1 MQVLH
6 PRCCG
11 IDVHKERLAACVR
24 VQAGRRAKVE
34 VRLFGTT
41 TSDLLSL
48 GEWLVGEGCTHVAME
63 STSVYWKPVFNI
75 LEGQFE
81 VILANARHIRAV
93 PGRKTD
99 VRDCEWIADLLAHG
113 LVRPSFIPPAPIRE
127 LRDLTRYRKCLSRQ
141 RVEEANRVHKLL
153 EDANIKLGNVASD
166 VLGVSGRAMLAALI
180 NGQTDEHELAA
191 LAKGALCSKK
201 QRLSEALRG
210 RFTPHHGFILTQ
222 LLGHID
228 YIAEA
233 TAVCDSRIAT
243 LVAPLAEELE
253 RLRTIPG
260 IGPRTAQVLVSEIG
274 VDMSRFPSAGHLAS
288 WAKICPG
295 SNESAGKR
303 RPSKTGL
310 GNNWL
315 RAALIES
322 AWAASRS
329 RKTYLGAQFR
339 RIAARRGA
347 KRGIVAIAHS
357 ILVAVWHVLARRVDY
372 VDLGPDYFDRANQV
386 RLRRYHLRR
395 LAELGV
401 PWPVE
406 VPMPG

>member
-24 VQAGRRAKVE
+24 VQAGQRAKVE

-41 TSDLLSL
+41 TSALLSL
-48 GEWLVGEGCTHVAME
+48 SEWLAEEGCTHVAME

-81 VILANARHIRAV
+81 VILANARHIKAV

-99 VRDCEWIADLLAHG
+99 VKDCEWIADLLAHG
-113 LVRPSFIPPAPIRE
+113 LVRPSFIPPAPLRE

-153 EDANIKLGNVASD
+153 EDANIKLGNIASD
-166 VLGVSGRAMLAALI
+166 VLGISGRAMLAALI
-180 NGQTDEHELAA
+180 AGQSDERELAA

-201 QRLSEALRG
+201 ERLVEALRG
-210 RFTPHHGFILTQ
+210 RFTPHHGFLLTQ
-222 LLGHID
+222 LLRHID

-233 TAVCDSRIAT
+233 TTVCDARIAA
-243 LVAPLAEELE
+243 LCAPLVEELE
-253 RLRTIPG
+253 RLQTIPG
-260 IGPRTAQVLVSEIG
+260 IGPRTAQVLVAEIG
-274 VDMSRFPSAGHLAS
+274 IDMSRFPTAGHLAS

-295 SNESAGKR
+295 NNESAGKR
-303 RPSKTGL
+303 RSARTGL

-322 AWAASRS
+322 GWSASRS

-347 KRGIVAIAHS
+347 KRAVVAVAHS
-357 ILVAVWHVLARRVDY
+357 ILVVVWHVLTRGANY
-372 VDLGPDYFDRANQV
+372 VDLGPDYFDRANQT

-401 PWPVE
+401 PWPAE
-406 VPMPG
+406 VAMPG